1 VKFRDRIPPG
11 LITLVIF
18 YGLVLGFLVAIRYFG
33 LSDYFFSQAGREF
46 VIVAVIFGSVPLLI
60 CFIICFRPDWA
71 DHFKND
77 DNFVD

>member
-11 LITLVIF
+11 LVTLVIV
-18 YGLVLGFLVAIRYFG
+18 YGLFLGFLAAIRYFD
-33 LSDYFFSQAGREF
+33 LSDYFFSQAGRELA
-46 VIVAVIFGSVPLLI
+46 IVAVIFGAVQVLI

-77 DNFVD
+77 DNFVE